1 MFTLVSVASS
11 LVERLQAK
19 TPILLI
25 TDIGSD
31 PDDILA
37 LLVLLASNQVQVRV
51 ADVHRYMHDA
61 LSNSLKNCVFNGGA
75 CPPPCLLVA
84 GGGGQCPSLYARCFV
99 KHH

>member
-37 LLVLLASNQVQVRV
+37 LLVLLASNQLQVEV
-51 ADVHRYMHDA
+51 ANVHRYMHDA
-61 LSNSLKNCVFNGGA
+61 SSNITEQLR
-75 CPPPCLLVA
+75 L
-84 GGGGQCPSLYARCFV
+84 
-99 KHH
+99 

>member
-37 LLVLLASNQVQVRV
+37 LLVLLASNQLQVGV
-51 ADVHRYMHDA
+51 PMSIVISTM
-61 LSNSLKNCVFNGGA
+61 LCQTSLKKLHC
-75 CPPPCLLVA
+75 
-84 GGGGQCPSLYARCFV
+84 
-99 KHH
+99 